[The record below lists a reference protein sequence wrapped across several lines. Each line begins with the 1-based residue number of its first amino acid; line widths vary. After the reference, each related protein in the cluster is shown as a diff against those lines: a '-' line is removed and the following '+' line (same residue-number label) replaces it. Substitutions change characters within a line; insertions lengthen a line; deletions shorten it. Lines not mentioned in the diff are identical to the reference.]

1 MCTTQGNEMI
11 EKIKQF
17 FTRIKGRKQAKK
29 YVINPETLNPKEAAT
44 ARQESYIAVLTTH
57 VNKENIRNGFFE
69 LDWNEYFILQL
80 REAGYRGDSE
90 EIIVD
95 AWFKDLCRDVAMEE
109 QVAMD
114 RRGAG
119 YINVNPLGNG
129 RSEIS

>member
-1 MCTTQGNEMI
+1 MI
-11 EKIKQF
+11 TIKNLINAWKSF
-17 FTRIKGRKQAKK
+17 KSKRATKQEAKNYRVK
-29 YVINPETLNPKEAAT
+29 PEPLDPKEAAT
-44 ARQESYIAVLTTH
+44 AKQEPYVSVLTTH

-69 LDWNEYFILQL
+69 LDWNEFFIIQL

-90 EIIVD
+90 EAIVD

-109 QVAMD
+109 QVTMD

-119 YINVNPLGNG
+119 FINVTSIGNG

>member
-1 MCTTQGNEMI
+1 MI

-17 FTRIKGRKQAKK
+17 FAKIKGRKQAKE
-29 YVINPETLNPKEAAT
+29 YVIKPETLDPKEAAT
-44 ARQESYIAVLTTH
+44 ARQEPYVSVLTTH

-69 LDWNEYFILQL
+69 LDWNEYFIIQL
-80 REAGYRGDSE
+80 REAGYRGESE
-90 EIIVD
+90 EAIVD

-109 QVAMD
+109 QVSMD